1 MITQDISNN
10 FSYKQGDPPRMING
24 MEFTDYTCGENAGCN
39 LDGIFYPINL
49 TVEMLRKPNPG
60 YGSSQPIEIKI
71 ALGVPITERLT
82 WGMVDAYQ
90 ELSNTI
96 NIPYEQTKNIGDMPD
111 TAVLMELAK
120 DPVAFNAW
128 QEENRKKTVG
138 FVKQAV
144 KNKNQKISET
154 SGAESLKNASVNTS
168 DFNAYIYYSNNPD
181 LQAAIGADATAL
193 YEHWITYGKSEG
205 RIAK

>member
-1 MITQDISNN
+1 
-10 FSYKQGDPPRMING
+10 
-24 MEFTDYTCGENAGCN
+24 
-39 LDGIFYPINL
+39 
-49 TVEMLRKPNPG
+49 
-60 YGSSQPIEIKI
+60 
-71 ALGVPITERLT
+71 
-82 WGMVDAYQ
+82 
-90 ELSNTI
+90 
-96 NIPYEQTKNIGDMPD
+96 MPD
-111 TAVLMELAK
+111 TAALMELAK

-128 QEENRKKTVG
+128 QEENRKKTVE

-154 SGAESLKNASVNTS
+154 SGAESLKNTSVNTS